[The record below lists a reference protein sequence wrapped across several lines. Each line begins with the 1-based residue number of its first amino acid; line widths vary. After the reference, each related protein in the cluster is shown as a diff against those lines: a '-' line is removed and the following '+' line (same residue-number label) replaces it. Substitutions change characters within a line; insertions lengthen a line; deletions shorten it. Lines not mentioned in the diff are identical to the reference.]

1 MITYD
6 DYEKYSK
13 KWNKTIKSNL
23 STVNY
28 FYKGFNL
35 HRCKDK
41 QWGFTYYDI
50 WNDHNPIFSK
60 GRICGPSLYANDLK
74 DARKQIDDLISTVT
88 PKSDYGQMQDFD
100 PNILKNM
107 YG

>member
-6 DYEKYSK
+6 DYKKYSK
-13 KWNKTIKSNL
+13 KWNKTIKSDW
-23 STVNY
+23 STVDY

-50 WNDHNPIFSK
+50 WNDHNPIFAKS
-60 GRICGPSLYANDLK
+60 RICGPSLYANDLK

-88 PKSDYGQMQDFD
+88 PKSDYSQMQDFD
-100 PNILKNM
+100 PNVLKVM